1 MEKYRCT
8 GAITVFL
15 SLVGVLVLS
24 LICTLAES
32 ARVQGARAQA
42 SAVTDM
48 GLFSVF
54 AEYDRGLLEDFDV
67 LFLDGSY
74 GSGSFEPER
83 IALQLRNYME
93 YNIDPTKGLNV
104 PQSFRMFPM
113 SPGQAQI
120 TDYALAT
127 DGQGAV
133 FYNQAVRN
141 LKENLGSQVLRR
153 YLEHSK
159 DAQKQDEDARNYEQ
173 SDREIEKRLEE
184 LEEERAQKEEDQN
197 QEGGEETAAEPGDEE
212 NVQTEPAPV
221 TNPLDTIKRVKE
233 MGILELVVRDTSG
246 LSEKKVDKSQLS
258 SVRELN
264 RGSLDCKK
272 DTGIADDAVFQEYLL
287 EHFSC
292 MPQRKQAG
300 YLDYQIEYILAGKDS
315 DIENLKSIVHR
326 LLLLREGVNFAYAVA
341 NADMRKQA
349 GILAAALTAGVGI
362 PGLTTAVRAALLLA
376 WAYGESLLDVR
387 TLLAGGKIPLAKTA
401 DTWKLS
407 LENLGNLE
415 TVLTECDQGGGK
427 GQSYVDYL
435 RILLCLGGKDKYPL
449 RALDM
454 VEGVLKE
461 AGQKN
466 TRADYWV
473 AEVQVQ
479 VQWEIIPVFLRV
491 PAVFLGVNSQGTSY
505 SVSGGLAY

>member
-1 MEKYRCT
+1 MERYRCT

-15 SLVGVLVLS
+15 SLVSVLVLS

-42 SAVTDM
+42 SAVTDL

-54 AEYDRGLLEDFDV
+54 AEYDRDLLESFDV

-74 GSGSFEPER
+74 GGGSFEQER

-93 YNIDPTKGLNV
+93 YNIEPAKGLNV
-104 PQSFRMFPM
+104 PRSFLIFPM
-113 SPGQAQI
+113 SSGQIQI
-120 TDYALAT
+120 TEYALAT

-153 YLEHSK
+153 YLENSK
-159 DAQKQDEDARNYEQ
+159 DAQKQDEDGRNYEQ

-184 LEEERAQKEEDQN
+184 LEEERAQREEEQN
-197 QEGGEETAAEPGDEE
+197 QEGEEETESAPGDEE
-212 NVQTEPAPV
+212 NVQAEPAPV
-221 TNPLDTIKRVKE
+221 TNPLDTIKRIKE
-233 MGILELVVRDTSG
+233 MGILELVVGDTSG
-246 LSEKKVDKSQLS
+246 LSDKKADKSQLP
-258 SVRELN
+258 SVRGLN
-264 RGSLDCKK
+264 QGSLDCKK
-272 DTGIADDAVFQEYLL
+272 DAGIANEAVFQEYLL

-300 YLDYQIEYILAGKDS
+300 SLDYQIEYILAGKDS
-315 DIENLKSIVHR
+315 DIENLKNIVHR

-349 GILAAALTAGVGI
+349 GILALALTAGVGV
-362 PGLTTAVRAALLLA
+362 PGLTAAVRAALLLA

-387 TLLAGGKIPLAKTA
+387 TLLAGGKVPLAKTA

-454 VEGVLKE
+454 SEGVLRQ

-466 TRADYWV
+466 ARADHWV
-473 AEVQVQ
+473 AEVKAQ
-479 VQWEIIPVFLRV
+479 VQWEIKPVFLRV
-491 PAVFLGVNSQGTSY
+491 PAVFLGLNSQGTSY